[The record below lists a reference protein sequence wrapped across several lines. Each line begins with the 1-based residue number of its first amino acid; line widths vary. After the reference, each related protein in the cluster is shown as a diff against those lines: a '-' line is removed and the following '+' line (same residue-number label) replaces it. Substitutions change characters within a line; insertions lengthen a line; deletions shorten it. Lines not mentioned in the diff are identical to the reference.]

1 MANREAK
8 RIFARGG
15 LVVAD
20 GMFPALIASILVLG
34 FAPPAYA
41 YVDPSVMTYTIQA
54 LAGVAVAL
62 SAVLG
67 VVWRRVRKHLLR
79 ILRIDENE
87 GKHVE
92 GAVHALDGDAPGY
105 WDRLERADAEARR
118 MKTELKSNRPEKLCW
133 GTRFLFALAAALML
147 FYTLVVVGPLEI
159 VASSVGSLLFTAADV
174 WVPFA
179 VVALLGSIALALAL
193 SLLRGKA
200 FNVCFAIIA
209 ALGVAAYIQ
218 AMFLNTSLP
227 AADGAQVVW
236 EDYTAI
242 TVVSTAVWV
251 ALIALAVFLSLKKS
265 LTFKGVAATLCMVGI
280 VAQSVSLGLLLT
292 TPSENGLTP
301 VDARPSVTTDGVSEV
316 SAQNNIIMFVLDTFD
331 TKYLEEAVAADPGCF
346 DEFTGFTWFENS
358 TGSMIPTRYAM
369 ASMLT
374 GQSLDEGDESFTTSL
389 IIDWYT
395 QRGLIDDIND
405 QGYETYLYATDIYNA
420 IGALSEKVEN
430 IKQPERKVD
439 YLSAVA
445 MLVKCSL
452 YRDLPWALKPPFWF
466 YTDQVNNA
474 ALGSSTESSTGSVW
488 AMDDAKYYAAL
499 KEHGLTKEDIG
510 EKGSFRVIHLAGTH
524 APFTLNRDV
533 EVVEGGTSYVEQGL
547 GSLRIVSEYLEDLKE
562 LGVYDDATI
571 VVTAD
576 HGEWYPADE
585 IIRPTSPMLLVKPST
600 EAGGSSEPIKSSSV
614 PTGHVDLAA
623 TLLEAAGGDAS
634 AYGGM
639 NVFDVPD
646 AERPRYYN
654 ASSVEGPEH
663 DYTFIKQW
671 EITGDALIWEDW
683 HETGVQWPNDDS

>member
-1 MANREAK
+1 MVNRNAK
-8 RIFARGG
+8 RIAARLG
-15 LVVAD
+15 LATAD
-20 GMFPALIASILVLG
+20 GSFSLLIAGILAFG

-105 WDRLERADAEARR
+105 RDRLERADAEARR
-118 MKTELKSNRPEKLCW
+118 MRTELRSNRPEKLCW
-133 GTRFLFALAAALML
+133 GSRFLFALSAALML

-179 VVALLGSIALALAL
+179 VVAFLGSVVLALAL
-193 SLLRGKA
+193 SLLQGKA

-209 ALGVAAYIQ
+209 AVGVAAYTQ

-227 AADGAQVVW
+227 AADGTQVVW
-236 EDYTAI
+236 NDYTAI
-242 TVVSTAVWV
+242 TVTSAVVWV

-265 LTFKGVAATLCMVGI
+265 LAFKGVAATLCMVGI

-292 TPSENGLTP
+292 TSSENGLTP

-331 TKYLEEAVAADPGCF
+331 TKYLEEAAAADPGCF

-374 GQSLDEGDESFTTSL
+374 GRSLDEDDEAFSTSL
-389 IIDWYT
+389 IIDWWT
-395 QRGLIDDIND
+395 QQGLIDDINA
-405 QGYETYLYATDIYNA
+405 QGYETYLYATDIHDA
-420 IGALSEKVEN
+420 IGALSEKVQN
-430 IKQPERKVD
+430 VRQPEREID
-439 YLSAVA
+439 YLSSVA

-452 YRDLPWALKPPFWF
+452 YRDLPWVLKPPFWF

-474 ALGSSTESSTGSVW
+474 ALGGNAENPMDSLWT
-488 AMDDAKYYAAL
+488 MDDAKYYAML
-499 KEHGLTKEDIG
+499 EEQGLSATDGGQEG
-510 EKGSFRVIHLAGTH
+510 GFRLIHLAGTH

-533 EVVEGGTSYVEQGL
+533 EVVEGGTDVVEQGL
-547 GSLRIVSEYLEDLKE
+547 GSLHIVSEYLKELKE

-576 HGEWYPADE
+576 HGEWYLADE
-585 IIRPTSPMLLVKPST
+585 ITQPTSPMLLVKPST
-600 EAGGSSEPIKSSSV
+600 EAGGSDEPLKSSSV
-614 PTGHVDLAA
+614 PTGHIDLAA

-639 NVFDVPD
+639 SVFDVPD
-646 AERPRYYN
+646 AERPRHYN
-654 ASSVEGPEH
+654 ATSVVGPEH
-663 DYTFIKQW
+663 EYTFIRQW
-671 EITGDALIWEDW
+671 EIIGDALDWENW
-683 HETGVQWPNDDS
+683 RETGVKWPIDD

>member
-8 RIFARGG
+8 HILVRGG

-20 GMFPALIASILVLG
+20 GMFPALIAGILVLG

-105 WDRLERADAEARR
+105 RDRLERADVEARR

-179 VVALLGSIALALAL
+179 VVALLGSVALALAL

-209 ALGVAAYIQ
+209 AVGVAAYIQ

-227 AADGAQVVW
+227 AADGTQVVW
-236 EDYTAI
+236 EDYTAV
-242 TVVSTAVWV
+242 TVASAAVWV

-374 GQSLDEGDESFTTSL
+374 GRTLETEDETFSTSL

-395 QRGLIDDIND
+395 QQGLIDDINA
-405 QGYETYLYATDIYNA
+405 QGYETYLYATDIHDA
-420 IGALSEKVEN
+420 IGALSEKVQN
-430 IKQPERKVD
+430 VRQPEREID
-439 YLSAVA
+439 YLSSVA

-452 YRDLPWALKPPFWF
+452 YRDLPWVLKPPFWF

-474 ALGSSTESSTGSVW
+474 ALGGNAENSMDSLWT
-488 AMDDAKYYAAL
+488 MDDAKYYAML
-499 KEHGLTKEDIG
+499 EEQGLSTTDGG
-510 EKGSFRVIHLAGTH
+510 EEGSFRLIHLAGTH

-533 EVVEGGTSYVEQGL
+533 EVVEGGTDVVEQGL
-547 GSLRIVSEYLEDLKE
+547 GSLHIVSEYLKELKE

-576 HGEWYPADE
+576 HGEWYLADE
-585 IIRPTSPMLLVKPST
+585 ITGPTSPMLLVKPST
-600 EAGGSSEPIKSSSV
+600 ETGGSDEPIKSSSV
-614 PTGHVDLAA
+614 PTGHIDLAA
-623 TLLEAAGGDAS
+623 TLLEAAGGDSSSYA
-634 AYGGM
+634 GM

-654 ASSVEGPEH
+654 ATSVVGPEH
-663 DYTFIKQW
+663 EYTFIKQW
-671 EITGDALIWEDW
+671 EITGDALDW
-683 HETGVQWPNDDS
+683 QNWRETGVKWPIDD